1 MSFLCSN
8 RHQKHDFY
16 TMKLTELSEHAN
28 QVLTSAQVALGFVMA
43 FNTAILAILVTI
55 GQTINGNYCLSESCQ
70 AAKIHEAFEAF
81 LCQPNIIPWAACAI
95 LAYIGGRTSLV
106 ALEIHVHMVKC
117 YNKLRLTYNKI
128 IKKEFGV
135 GKRDFLPS
143 ISDRIKEGVVERIY
157 RITAL
162 WFFCICTLFLTC
174 FLASSI
180 HFLLIKDVCICM
192 WIVIPFM
199 ISIVICSLA
208 FCHFYKHTGDNS
220 WCHKENAKSY

>member
-106 ALEIHVHMVKC
+106 ALEIHVH
-117 YNKLRLTYNKI
+117 I
-128 IKKEFGV
+128 
-135 GKRDFLPS
+135 
-143 ISDRIKEGVVERIY
+143 VE
-157 RITAL
+157 
-162 WFFCICTLFLTC
+162 C
-174 FLASSI
+174 
-180 HFLLIKDVCICM
+180 
-192 WIVIPFM
+192 
-199 ISIVICSLA
+199 
-208 FCHFYKHTGDNS
+208 
-220 WCHKENAKSY
+220 